1 MKLIRSQ
8 DFVSITSVA
17 ILTDVDLT
25 WIVEFY
31 QPLLGPIATSLY
43 LTLKQFHSN
52 QEHLDTLTF
61 QQLMMWTQT
70 QEHQL
75 NQARQALE
83 AVGLLRTYLDRYKD
97 SNIFSFVLYAPKQP
111 EAFMDDPILSGLLKQ
126 YADNAYVHA
135 LERKYK
141 AHPSDY
147 QEEISASFAD
157 VFHAD
162 LTNPVFAQAPR
173 TKLKGRT
180 SHDIR
185 QELDRTLF
193 QTTLKNLSSFSIPL
207 FDQSQIDRL
216 FSIAQ
221 LTGIDEIALAEATF
235 QAYQPMDGSIDFDKV
250 TTYAMNERKLPFLK
264 TRIRKT
270 KSLSS
275 TNGQSVLLDEM
286 EKLNPVDFL
295 QKRQNGGE
303 PALSDVRLV
312 EKLAID
318 MQLPHPVINA
328 LVHHVLETKNNTLSR
343 AYTEKLAAS
352 LGREG
357 LTNALDTLD
366 YFIRVTQATT
376 YVPRTKAT
384 DNPPSTNEPSEEDIQ
399 KMKEKMKKYK

>member
-8 DFVSITSVA
+8 DYLSITSTS
-17 ILTDVDLT
+17 ILTEVDLT

-43 LTLKQFHSN
+43 LTLKQFHTN
-52 QEHLDTLTF
+52 QDLLDTLTF
-61 QQLMMWTQT
+61 QQLMTWTQT

-75 NQARQALE
+75 NQGRKALE
-83 AVGLLRTYLDRYKD
+83 AVGLLRTYLDQYKD
-97 SNIFSFVLYAPKQP
+97 SDIYTFILYSPKHP

-126 YADNAYVHA
+126 YTNDTYVKM
-135 LERKYK
+135 LEKKYK
-141 AHPSDY
+141 DSPINH
-147 QEEISASFAD
+147 QQEISASFAD

-162 LTNPVFAQAPR
+162 LNNPAFAQAPR
-173 TKLKGRT
+173 TKLKGRA

-185 QELDRTLF
+185 QELDLSLF
-193 QTTLKNLSSFSIPL
+193 SSSLKSLSTFSMPA
-207 FDQSQIDRL
+207 FDQTQLDRL

-221 LTGIDEIALAEATF
+221 LTGIDEVALAEATF

-270 KSLSS
+270 KALS
-275 TNGQSVLLDEM
+275 TTYPQSDLLNQM
-286 EKLNPVDFL
+286 ENLNPVDFL

-303 PALSDVRLV
+303 PALSDVKLV

-318 MQLPHPVINA
+318 MQLPHAVINA

-366 YFIRVTQATT
+366 YFIRVSQPTT
-376 YVPRTKAT
+376 YIPRTKPT
-384 DNPPSTNEPSEEDIQ
+384 DTPSSTNEPSDEDIQ
-399 KMKEKMKKYK
+399 RMKEKMKKYK